1 MGNVID
7 EQGKIMVL
15 NDRNGSGEGREHHS
29 LGAFRPGLANSTP
42 HPPSLLPAKPF
53 CSNLGEN
60 ASPKRHLKDTQVFP
74 GGKEGAQHREVST
87 SQGLWGKELP

>member
-1 MGNVID
+1 MIH
-7 EQGKIMVL
+7 EQGKPRVL

-29 LGAFRPGLANSTP
+29 LGAVQPGLTNSTP

-53 CSNLGEN
+53 CSSLGEN
-60 ASPKRHLKDTQVFP
+60 ASPKWHLKDTQVFP
-74 GGKEGAQHREVST
+74 VGKEGGQHREVSA